1 MNTRIY
7 TGKGITGAL
16 RYVQGEGRHPITNE
30 LLTLGQGHISRAT
43 LIGGTGFGFDVKT
56 ANDAEI
62 CRRVMERI
70 TFHQASKTRKCRQ
83 VCLHLVLSWAK
94 GQNPSQEEMDEAAQ
108 SALRDGLGIG
118 NAMSL
123 IYSHNDEDYA
133 HIHIIVLKINPA
145 TGYAYDLEASQRKLS
160 AWALQYE
167 IDHGGVIN
175 TRRQTANELRKAIAR
190 RDAGGVLEAL
200 TKQRA
205 TFTPAQLKRAIH
217 KEIHWKTADKPE
229 QKAAVE
235 AERSRF
241 EAEIIAHPEIAGL
254 ADEPGSA
261 LTRYTTRTVLEAEG
275 QVLHAAEQLAAS
287 DWHACG
293 DDHQARI
300 EASNKYRTMTAEQL
314 NAFLRATRPEGLA
327 LIDGQAGTGKSFTI
341 EAIREAYEQA
351 GHRVIGLAP
360 TNIVK
365 EDMKA
370 SGFAHAATVHAELF
384 ALANGRTAWSRDT
397 VVIVD
402 EAAML
407 DTRIMALL
415 ATSAAEAGAKLILAR
430 DDRQLSSIDRGG
442 MFGALKDRYG
452 AAVLSEVKRQY
463 KADERRASEMMAEG
477 NFHDALGIYQQKGA
491 IRWTRTER
499 EARASL
505 INQWA
510 EDTARRPGQTRFVFA
525 YTNDAVD
532 ELNAALRSIRKDRG
546 ELGLDHE
553 IQTPL
558 GPRNLAV
565 GDRIQFTAN
574 DCKQGIANGAAG
586 TIEAIDGTHLAV
598 GLDTKE
604 LRTINFDARNFG
616 AFRHGYAGTIYK
628 SQGKTLDQTYL
639 FHTDHWRAASS
650 YVALTRHRAQ
660 TQLFVARNTAKNL
673 AELARQI
680 GRRDEQRA
688 ASQFFPIKPI
698 DPALPVGA
706 AELNARFAADNTRWT
721 HDAKSRQ
728 TANDNKSPSANDNQT
743 RRPETPFAFSLSGL
757 SGAAPSPFNSRRRHR
772 TQTLDETASVA
783 PLALDNRLI
792 KKPQPTPRVFHPG
805 IAGVHKPGYALD
817 GRSTGPARGRANTSP
832 DRLAAAG
839 SPGIP
844 GATEPVRD
852 SATPQQCP
860 QKTRTPK
867 LESGTSIRD
876 QFGKAKRAVTRRG
889 DPSAQALRRKRKQKE
904 DGRQIFI
911 PAARS
916 MLKRA
921 ARRLWTIFWERETL
935 AAPCQ
940 DMHLDPRY
948 AAWYTANPDDGG
960 ISSHDCNWT
969 HPGRPPCFSSP
980 NL

>member
-1 MNTRIY
+1 
-7 TGKGITGAL
+7 
-16 RYVQGEGRHPITNE
+16 
-30 LLTLGQGHISRAT
+30 
-43 LIGGTGFGFDVKT
+43 
-56 ANDAEI
+56 
-62 CRRVMERI
+62 
-70 TFHQASKTRKCRQ
+70 
-83 VCLHLVLSWAK
+83 
-94 GQNPSQEEMDEAAQ
+94 
-108 SALRDGLGIG
+108 
-118 NAMSL
+118 
-123 IYSHNDEDYA
+123 
-133 HIHIIVLKINPA
+133 
-145 TGYAYDLEASQRKLS
+145 
-160 AWALQYE
+160 
-167 IDHGGVIN
+167 
-175 TRRQTANELRKAIAR
+175 
-190 RDAGGVLEAL
+190 
-200 TKQRA
+200 
-205 TFTPAQLKRAIH
+205 
-217 KEIHWKTADKPE
+217 
-229 QKAAVE
+229 
-235 AERSRF
+235 
-241 EAEIIAHPEIAGL
+241 
-254 ADEPGSA
+254 
-261 LTRYTTRTVLEAEG
+261 
-275 QVLHAAEQLAAS
+275 
-287 DWHACG
+287 
-293 DDHQARI
+293 
-300 EASNKYRTMTAEQL
+300 
-314 NAFLRATRPEGLA
+314 
-327 LIDGQAGTGKSFTI
+327 
-341 EAIREAYEQA
+341 
-351 GHRVIGLAP
+351 
-360 TNIVK
+360 
-365 EDMKA
+365 
-370 SGFAHAATVHAELF
+370 
-384 ALANGRTAWSRDT
+384 
-397 VVIVD
+397 
-402 EAAML
+402 
-407 DTRIMALL
+407 
-415 ATSAAEAGAKLILAR
+415 
-430 DDRQLSSIDRGG
+430 

-463 KADERRASEMMAEG
+463 KTDERRASEMMAEG

-574 DCKQGIANGAAG
+574 DRKQGIVNGVAG

-604 LRTINFDARNFG
+604 PGRSISMRGILVRSATAMPARSTKG
-616 AFRHGYAGTIYK
+616 RG
-628 SQGKTLDQTYL
+628 STLDQTYL

-698 DPALPVGA
+698 DPAPPVGA

-743 RRPETPFAFSLSGL
+743 RRPGTPFAPSRSGL
-757 SGAAPSPFNSRRRHR
+757 SGAAPSPFNSSRRHR

-792 KKPQPTPRVFHPG
+792 EKPQPSPRIFHPG

-832 DRLAAAG
+832 DRLDAAG

-852 SATPQQCP
+852 SATPQQCA

-867 LESGTSIRD
+867 PASGTSIRD

-969 HPGRPPCFSSP
+969 DSGRPPCFSSP